1 MEVHQ
6 LRYFCAV
13 AEAGSFTRA
22 AEREKVAQPSL
33 SQQIMKL
40 EEELGVRLFDRLGR
54 TVRLTDP
61 GQTFLPRART
71 ILREMKAAKEEVV
84 ERETTVCG
92 SVSMGVIPTIAP
104 YFLPS
109 RIALFSRQNTRAAL
123 NVTEDRSEE
132 RRVGKEG
139 RSRWTPHQ

>member
-61 GQTFLPRART
+61 GQTFLPRAQT
-71 ILREMKAAKEEVV
+71 ILREMKAAKE
-84 ERETTVCG
+84 
-92 SVSMGVIPTIAP
+92 
-104 YFLPS
+104 
-109 RIALFSRQNTRAAL
+109 
-123 NVTEDRSEE
+123 
-132 RRVGKEG
+132 
-139 RSRWTPHQ
+139 